1 MCLFFVTLQMLKMEN
16 FTEVTQG
23 SDNKNL
29 GRFEFVRKNGF
40 KRGMFLLILLTFL
53 SIVYTFLNKLS
64 SPNVNKIY
72 EGLFA
77 RMEEEFRNSPMMKGI
92 LKIVGNGTG
101 IENL

>member
-1 MCLFFVTLQMLKMEN
+1 MEN

-64 SPNVNKIY
+64 SPNVNKI
-72 EGLFA
+72 
-77 RMEEEFRNSPMMKGI
+77 
-92 LKIVGNGTG
+92 
-101 IENL
+101 

>member
-1 MCLFFVTLQMLKMEN
+1 MEN

-53 SIVYTFLNKLS
+53 SIVYTFVNKLS
-64 SPNVNKIY
+64 SPNVNQIY

>member
-1 MCLFFVTLQMLKMEN
+1 MQWRQGWVKRGCVFIFVTLQMLKMEN

-64 SPNVNKIY
+64 SPNVNKI
-72 EGLFA
+72 
-77 RMEEEFRNSPMMKGI
+77 
-92 LKIVGNGTG
+92 
-101 IENL
+101 

>member
-1 MCLFFVTLQMLKMEN
+1 MEN

-40 KRGMFLLILLTFL
+40 KRGIFLLILLTFL

-64 SPNVNKIY
+64 SPNVNQIY

-92 LKIVGNGTG
+92 LKIAANGTD

>member
-1 MCLFFVTLQMLKMEN
+1 MEN
-16 FTEVTQG
+16 FTEAIQS

-29 GRFEFVRKNGF
+29 GKLEFVRKNGF

-64 SPNVNKIY
+64 SPNVNQIY

-77 RMEEEFRNSPMMKGI
+77 RMEEEFRNSSMMKAI
-92 LKIVGNGTG
+92 FKIATSGTD

>member
-1 MCLFFVTLQMLKMEN
+1 MEN

-64 SPNVNKIY
+64 SPNVNKIQ

-92 LKIVGNGTG
+92 LKIAANGTG

>member
-1 MCLFFVTLQMLKMEN
+1 MEN
-16 FTEVTQG
+16 FTEAIQS

-29 GRFEFVRKNGF
+29 GKLEFVRKNGF

-64 SPNVNKIY
+64 SPNVNQIY

>member
-1 MCLFFVTLQMLKMEN
+1 MEN

-23 SDNKNL
+23 SDNKNFS
-29 GRFEFVRKNGF
+29 RFEFVRKNGF

-64 SPNVNKIY
+64 SPNVNQIY
-72 EGLFA
+72 QGLFA
-77 RMEEEFRNSPMMKGI
+77 KMKEEIRNSPMMKGI
-92 LKIVGNGTG
+92 LKIAANATG